1 MSNLFTERVLN
12 MAAVTPQPED
22 YTGEDGLLYCGKCHT
37 PKEAYFPEKQAALFG
52 RDRHPAEC
60 DCQKAQRLER
70 EAAEQRRKHLD
81 TVEDLKRRGFTNPT
95 MQEWTFANDNGKCPQ
110 MEIAHFYVE
119 HWEIMREENIGYLLW
134 GKVGTGKSHF
144 AGCIANALME
154 QEVAVRMTNF
164 SAILNDLT
172 ASFEGRNEYIE
183 RLCRF
188 PLLTSKKIKAV
199 KRSKGMSGKPVTSK
213 PVYGYLMDEDENFII
228 DEEAAPVVKQIY
240 RLCLAGNGPTKI
252 ARMLT
257 EQEIPTPGTLE
268 YRRTGS
274 TRRYHPGYE
283 CKWATNT
290 VVHILENR
298 EYMGCLVN
306 FKTEK
311 PSYKTKHSIE
321 NPIEKQAIFENH
333 HEPIIDTQT
342 WERVQELRKQ
352 RKRPNRYDEVGLF
365 SGMLF
370 CADCGSVMYQQRY
383 QTDKRKQDCYICGNY
398 KKRTHDCTAHFIRT
412 DLLTAGVLSNLRKVT
427 SYAAKHEARFMKL
440 LIEQNEDGGKRRNA
454 AKKKELEAAE
464 KRIGELSAI
473 FKRLYEDSV
482 SGRISDE
489 RFTELSADYEA
500 EQQELKERVAR
511 IQAELSKAQEATV
524 NAEKFM
530 NIVRKHMNFEEL
542 THTLLREFVEKIV
555 VHECS
560 YDENGTRR
568 QDIEIYYSFVGKVD
582 LPE

>member
-1 MSNLFTERVLN
+1 MLRQTTQKITALYPRLSHEDELQGESNSISNQKRILETYAKQNGFSNLRW
-12 MAAVTPQPED
+12 
-22 YTGEDGLLYCGKCHT
+22 YTDDGYSGANFQRPGFQSMLADI
-37 PKEAYFPEKQAALFG
+37 EA
-52 RDRHPAEC
+52 
-60 DCQKAQRLER
+60 
-70 EAAEQRRKHLD
+70 
-81 TVEDLKRRGFTNPT
+81 
-95 MQEWTFANDNGKCPQ
+95 
-110 MEIAHFYVE
+110 
-119 HWEIMREENIGYLLW
+119 
-134 GKVGTGKSHF
+134 GKVATVIVKDMSR
-144 AGCIANALME
+144 L
-154 QEVAVRMTNF
+154 
-164 SAILNDLT
+164 
-172 ASFEGRNEYIE
+172 GRNYLQVGMYTEMIFPQKGV
-183 RLCRF
+183 RF
-188 PLLTSKKIKAV
+188 IAINDGVDSAQGDNDFAPLRNIFNEWLVRDTSKKIKAV

-257 EQEIPTPGTLE
+257 EQQIPTPGTLE

-290 VVHILENR
+290 VVHLLENR
-298 EYMGCLVN
+298 EYTGCLVN

-311 PSYKTKHSIE
+311 PSYKLKHSIE
-321 NPIEKQAIFENH
+321 NPPEKQAVFENH
-333 HEPIIDTQT
+333 HEPIIDRET

-365 SGMLF
+365 SGILF

-383 QTDKRKQDCYICGNY
+383 QTDKRKQDCYICGSY
-398 KKRTHDCTAHFIRT
+398 KKRTADCTAHFIRT

-440 LIEQNEDGGKRRNA
+440 LIEQNEDGDRRRNA

-464 KRIGELSAI
+464 KRIAELSAI

-482 SGRISDE
+482 TGRISDE

-500 EQQELKERVAR
+500 EQKELKERAAR
-511 IQAELSKAQEATV
+511 LREELSKAQEATA

-530 NIVRKHMNFEEL
+530 NVVRRHTTIEEL
-542 THTLLREFVEKIV
+542 TPTLLREFVEKIV
-555 VHECS
+555 VHES
-560 YDENGTRR
+560 VALDGKRRGKLRR
-568 QDIEIYYSFVGKVD
+568 QEIEIYYSFVGKVE
-582 LPE
+582 LPDT

>member
-1 MSNLFTERVLN
+1 MLRQTTQNLITALYPRLSHEDELQGESNSISNQKRILETY
-12 MAAVTPQPED
+12 A
-22 YTGEDGLLYCGKCHT
+22 
-37 PKEAYFPEKQAALFG
+37 KQN
-52 RDRHPAEC
+52 
-60 DCQKAQRLER
+60 
-70 EAAEQRRKHLD
+70 
-81 TVEDLKRRGFTNPT
+81 GFTNLCWYT
-95 MQEWTFANDNGKCPQ
+95 DDGYSGANFQRPGFQAMLADI
-110 MEIAHFYVE
+110 EA
-119 HWEIMREENIGYLLW
+119 
-134 GKVGTGKSHF
+134 GKVGTVIVKDMSR
-144 AGCIANALME
+144 L
-154 QEVAVRMTNF
+154 
-164 SAILNDLT
+164 
-172 ASFEGRNEYIE
+172 GRNYLQVGMYTEM
-183 RLCRF
+183 LFPQKGVRF
-188 PLLTSKKIKAV
+188 IAINDGVDSAMGDNDFTPLRNLFNEWMVRDTSKKIKAV
-199 KRSKGMSGKPVTSK
+199 KKAKGLSGKPVTSK
-213 PVYGYLMDEDENFII
+213 PVYGYLMDDDENFII

-240 RLCLAGNGPTKI
+240 QLCLAGNGPTKI

-257 EQEIPTPGTLE
+257 EQQIPTPGTLE

-298 EYMGCLVN
+298 EYTGCLVN

-311 PSYKTKHSIE
+311 LSYKVKHSVE
-321 NPIEKQAIFENH
+321 NPPEKQVIFENH

-365 SGMLF
+365 SGILF

-383 QTDKRKQDCYICGNY
+383 QTDKRKQDCYICGSY
-398 KKRTHDCTAHFIRT
+398 KKRTADCTAHFIRT

-464 KRIGELSAI
+464 KRIAELSAI

-482 SGRISDE
+482 TGRISDE

-500 EQQELKERVAR
+500 EQKELKERAAR
-511 IQAELSKAQEATV
+511 LREELSKAQEATA

-530 NIVRKHMNFEEL
+530 NVVRRHTTIEEL
-542 THTLLREFVEKIV
+542 TPTLLREFVEKIV
-555 VHECS
+555 VHES
-560 YDENGTRR
+560 VALDGKRRGKLRR
-568 QDIEIYYSFVGKVD
+568 QEIEIYYSFVGKVE
-582 LPE
+582 LPDT